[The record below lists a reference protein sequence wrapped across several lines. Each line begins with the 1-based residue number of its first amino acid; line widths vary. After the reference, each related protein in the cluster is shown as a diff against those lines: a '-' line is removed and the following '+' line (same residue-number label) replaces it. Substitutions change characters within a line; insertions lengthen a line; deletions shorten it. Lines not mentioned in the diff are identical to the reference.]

1 MNQYSVTFLI
11 SFLNEVVN
19 FLCHLI
25 MVIEDKLSSVNYD
38 DCYLSIVVKPVKGQ
52 VLNSHRSPL
61 IENLPSCTVYYM
73 SYFVCYY
80 EL

>member
-25 MVIEDKLSSVNYD
+25 MVIEDKLSSVN
-38 DCYLSIVVKPVKGQ
+38 L
-52 VLNSHRSPL
+52 L
-61 IENLPSCTVYYM
+61 
-73 SYFVCYY
+73 Y
-80 EL
+80 ELLCLLLRTLSPESYQSQSILAYLRRILVPKK